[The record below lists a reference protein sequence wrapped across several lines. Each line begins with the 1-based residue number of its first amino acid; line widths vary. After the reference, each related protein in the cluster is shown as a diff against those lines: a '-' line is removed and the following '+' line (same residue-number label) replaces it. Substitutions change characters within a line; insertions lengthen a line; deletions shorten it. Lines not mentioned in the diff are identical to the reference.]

1 MKLIGAHN
9 PYAYSRP
16 KHNLHFTENKLNV
29 FTVITLI
36 NKKLLR
42 FQRMNMSICILN

>member
-1 MKLIGAHN
+1 MCGE
-9 PYAYSRP
+9 P
-16 KHNLHFTENKLNV
+16 KSKINV
-29 FTVITLI
+29 VNLI